1 MLRQATPVKD
11 YAMAMET
18 IFICQPYLE
27 GKRGGLK
34 PQPPIL
40 CKTETQA
47 LLRAG
52 RMMEGGSVAGV
63 DVVCQTADPEMGDF
77 EEPIY
82 LQRLGSVPKMDN

>member
-1 MLRQATPVKD
+1 MRQLPFLKD
-11 YAMAMET
+11 HPMAMET
-18 IFICQPYLE
+18 VFICQPYIA

-40 CKTETQA
+40 CKTEAQA

-52 RMMEGGSVAGV
+52 RMMDGGSVAGV

-77 EEPIY
+77 DEPIF
-82 LQRLGSVPKMDN
+82 LQRLGSVPKTDN